1 MSARWDHLNAAQ
13 QLFEVR
19 CQIGPHAH
27 TPKDGQIYALDHRGN
42 SLALCEGLAGCGSP
56 KRPSALCGAIDLAA
70 QVPEAVGG
78 RAHGQIR
85 CHGGRGAQVAE
96 VIYGCLIGLLV
107 TWLMSNVWPLAW
119 AAQNISQNVRLPL
132 QK

>member
-56 KRPSALCGAIDLAA
+56 KRPSALWGNLAA

-85 CHGGRGAQVAE
+85 CRGGRGAQVAE
-96 VIYGCLIGLLV
+96 VIYGSLIGLLV
-107 TWLMSNVWPLAW
+107 TWLMSNVWPIARTGQDTN
-119 AAQNISQNVRLPL
+119 QNPRLPL

>member
-1 MSARWDHLNAAQ
+1 MLLSSCSRSDAKSARM
-13 QLFEVR
+13 
-19 CQIGPHAH
+19 H
-27 TPKDGQIYALDHRGN
+27 TPRKMGRSMPSIIAATL
-42 SLALCEGLAGCGSP
+42 S
-56 KRPSALCGAIDLAA
+56 PSAKGWQVAEVQSDRVRSGAIDLAA

-85 CHGGRGAQVAE
+85 CRGGRGAQVAE

-107 TWLMSNVWPLAW
+107 TWLMSNVWPVAW